1 MAPPASELHHR
12 HRWYVRLLGM
22 CLLVLVCFT
31 LPEKWRV
38 VSNVGYGLLPL
49 ILVAGL
55 GRNSSRFSFRTPN
68 RVYRALGV
76 ATTASGVLWAVTPI
90 GLRSTGVPLLVLWAV
105 FIGWSLL
112 RLLKMLGQETRVSG
126 RVLMGATAGYLLL
139 GLTAGL
145 LFAALETV
153 QPNSFLDSRGA
164 AGSVLTPPGELSPE
178 RWAAVW
184 SLDFVRINYFAFITL
199 TSTGYGDIVPSTAQ
213 SQMATIVV
221 AILGNFYV
229 AVVMGILI
237 SRLTVQESAEDLP
250 PVLGVKDTGD
260 KKGAPDEPQQRALIS
275 RLEQLVERL
284 ERRDRP

>member
-1 MAPPASELHHR
+1 MGLARSELERR
-12 HRWYVRLLGM
+12 HRWYKRLLLM

-38 VSNVGYGLLPL
+38 VSSLGYGLLPL
-49 ILVAGL
+49 MLVAGL
-55 GRNSSRFSFRTPN
+55 GRRSGTVSFHGSGRL
-68 RVYRALGV
+68 YRLLGV
-76 ATTASGVLWAVTPI
+76 ATMLSGLLWALTPV

-105 FIGWSLL
+105 FIAWSLV
-112 RLLKMLGQETRVSG
+112 RLLRMLAQETRVSG

-145 LFAALETV
+145 MFAALETV

-164 AGSVLTPPGELSPE
+164 TGSVLTPPGELSPE

-199 TSTGYGDIVPSTAQ
+199 TSTGYGDIVPSTPQ

-221 AILGNFYV
+221 AILGSLYV

-237 SRLTVQESAEDLP
+237 SRFTVQESGTDAPAEAGATGSGDQHQRQ
-250 PVLGVKDTGD
+250 VL
-260 KKGAPDEPQQRALIS
+260 R
-275 RLEQLVERL
+275 RLEQLAERL
-284 ERRDRP
+284 ERHERQ

>member
-1 MAPPASELHHR
+1 MPKGIARSELERR

-22 CLLVLVCFT
+22 CVLVLVCFT

-49 ILVAGL
+49 MLVGGL
-55 GRNSSRFSFRTPN
+55 GRRSGTVSFHGSGRL
-68 RVYRALGV
+68 YRLLGV
-76 ATTASGVLWAVTPI
+76 ATTLSGVLWAVTPV
-90 GLRSTGVPLLVLWAV
+90 GLRSTGVPLLVIWAV
-105 FIGWSLL
+105 FIAWSLL
-112 RLLKMLGQETRVSG
+112 RLLRMLGQESRVSG

-145 LFAALETV
+145 MFAALETV

-164 AGSVLTPPGELSPE
+164 AGSVLMPSGDMSPQ
-178 RWAAVW
+178 RWSAVW

-199 TSTGYGDIVPSTAQ
+199 TSTGFGDIVPHTPQ

-237 SRLTVQESAEDLP
+237 SRLTVQESGEEPLP
-250 PVLGVKDTGD
+250 PAGTGSPTD
-260 KKGAPDEPQQRALIS
+260 QHQRALLH
-275 RLEQLVERL
+275 RLEHLVERL
-284 ERRDRP
+284 ERHDRP